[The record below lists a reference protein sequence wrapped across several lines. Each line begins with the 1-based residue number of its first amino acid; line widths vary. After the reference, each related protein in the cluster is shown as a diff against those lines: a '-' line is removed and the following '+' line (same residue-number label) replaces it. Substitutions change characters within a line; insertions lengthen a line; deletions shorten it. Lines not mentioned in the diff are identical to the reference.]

1 MLHGA
6 VAGLVHVGEHGV
18 HSYEQVKDGIEIN
31 GKKGYRVTAFG
42 KAGDYVRIDYEKE
55 DGAQSFVYDYL
66 GNKIGVG
73 DMDGGNYFVIPYVI
87 NGTYFE
93 QYHDLRTT
101 LLKNFLKK
109 TQVPLV
115 WTDHAGVYAYLY
127 EQRGKKVLVVVN
139 STEEDFDST
148 DLWLQGWN
156 AGKIFTIDRKSGKKR
171 RVRFEEEN
179 GKTTI
184 FTKNGHLTTQTF
196 LVYE

>member
-1 MLHGA
+1 MP
-6 VAGLVHVGEHGV
+6 
-18 HSYEQVKDGIEIN
+18 QMKW
-31 GKKGYRVTAFG
+31 
-42 KAGDYVRIDYEKE
+42 
-55 DGAQSFVYDYL
+55 
-66 GNKIGVG
+66 
-73 DMDGGNYFVIPYVI
+73 
-87 NGTYFE
+87 
-93 QYHDLRTT
+93 

-139 STEEDFDST
+139 STEEDFDKT
-148 DLWLQGWN
+148 DLWLQGWK
-156 AGKIFTIDRKSGKKR
+156 AGKIFAIDRKSGKKR

-196 LVYE
+196 LLYE